1 VKPLL
6 YGARGTVVEK
16 ARGGTFRV
24 RLAGTD
30 CAVCCRIAHEMDR
43 SRIYLAKGD
52 SVMNFRKG
60 IRLMGRPPLTA
71 EQREQK
77 VAYRRAYCA
86 RTKERRTAESRA
98 YYARN
103 KERLGWT
110 PHAICNGYRSSL
122 ARPQPHAH
130 QGGAAA
136 DFFFRNPHT
145 LDNRPVDTARVASS
159 YLFRFQISES
169 SFHFPPTFSQ
179 MTTYLPTIS
188 CGLSPLVLN
197 TA

>member
-71 EQREQK
+71 EQREQRWLT
-77 VAYRRAYCA
+77 VALTVRAPRNVGPLRVELIMRA
-86 RTKERRTAESRA
+86 TRNALAGHHTRFATATDRAWRALNPTRTKAERRPIFSFGTRIRWIIGRSTPRALPQVICSGSRYQSRA
-98 YYARN
+98 SIF
-103 KERLGWT
+103 
-110 PHAICNGYRSSL
+110 H
-122 ARPQPHAH
+122 RP
-130 QGGAAA
+130 
-136 DFFFRNPHT
+136 
-145 LDNRPVDTARVASS
+145 
-159 YLFRFQISES
+159 
-169 SFHFPPTFSQ
+169 FPK
-179 MTTYLPTIS
+179 
-188 CGLSPLVLN
+188 
-197 TA
+197 